1 MVDIHCHILPGVDD
15 GAASME
21 ESLAM
26 VRLAAES
33 GVRRIVATPHFPGEE
48 ESMQML
54 PLVLSRFKAL
64 RHEVKKRN
72 LPVSVYPG
80 VEILCT
86 PQTPN
91 LARQGKLP
99 TIGNSRYIL
108 TEFYFDETL
117 EYMELMLDQLARW
130 GYRPVVAHPERYE
143 AVQKRPLVMQRWFGK
158 GYILQLNK
166 GSILGAFGTRAE
178 NAANDLLKRGLA
190 HVIAS
195 DAHSYRVRTP
205 WLQDIRKVLTQEI
218 SEDCARLLLRDNPNR
233 IIHNEII
240 QPVEPDWFQ

>member
-15 GAASME
+15 GATNMDEAM
-21 ESLAM
+21 AM

-33 GVRRIVATPHFPGEE
+33 GVSRIVATPHFHGEE
-48 ESMQML
+48 ESLQML
-54 PLVLSRFKAL
+54 PLVLSRLNAL
-64 RHEVKKRN
+64 RREVKRQE
-72 LPVSVYPG
+72 LPVSIHPG

-86 PQTPN
+86 PQTPD

-108 TEFYFDETL
+108 TEFFFDESL
-117 EYMELMLDQLARW
+117 EYMELILDQLRRW
-130 GYRPVVAHPERYE
+130 GYHPVVAHPERYQ
-143 AVQKRPLVMQRWFGK
+143 AVQKRPRVMERWFAK

-178 NAANDLLKRGLA
+178 STANELLKHGLA

-195 DAHSYRVRTP
+195 DAHHGDFRTTHMAAIAAWGREYLGP
-205 WLQDIRKVLTQEI
+205 EYTDI
-218 SEDCARLLLRDNPNR
+218 LLRRNPLQ
-233 IIHNEII
+233 ILKGKEII
-240 QPVEPDWFQ
+240 PAR